1 MNARPSRGRRLAQ
14 ALPLLPLLRL
24 AAAIGAVIAASAACG
39 GGSTSSELDAA
50 LLAQGQKI
58 LRFDT
63 FGDESQW
70 TIKPRL
76 HKVAGTELFPDQAL
90 SVGLKVDSEASPAAV
105 VQGIKDG
112 SVNLTLPATTVT
124 LLKLNAV
131 AGLQGTVPR

>member
-1 MNARPSRGRRLAQ
+1 MNARDSRGRRLAQ
-14 ALPLLPLLRL
+14 ALPVLRL
-24 AAAIGAVIAASAACG
+24 AAAIGAVTAASAACG

-63 FGDESQW
+63 LGDESQW
-70 TIKPRL
+70 TTKQRL
-76 HKVAGTELFPDQAL
+76 HEVVGTELSAAQAL
-90 SVGLKVDSEASPAAV
+90 SVSLKVDSESLPAAV

-112 SVNLTLPATTVT
+112 SVDLTLPATSVT

-131 AGLQGTVPR
+131 VGPQGTLQTH

>member
-1 MNARPSRGRRLAQ
+1 LAQ
-14 ALPLLPLLRL
+14 ALHVLRL
-24 AAAIGAVIAASAACG
+24 AAAIGAVTAASAACG

-70 TIKPRL
+70 TTKLRL
-76 HKVAGTELFPDQAL
+76 HEVVGTELSPAQAL
-90 SVGLKVDSEASPAAV
+90 SVGLKVDPEPLPEAV
-105 VQGIKDG
+105 VQAIKDG
-112 SVNLTLPATTVT
+112 GVALALPATSVT

-131 AGLQGTVPR
+131 VALQGTGQKH